1 MANKKLHFLDLTTSS
16 FIVSQEDS
24 VKFNQIKGKNM
35 RGYFVNNKLVR
46 IEVKGN
52 GQTIYYA
59 KDQEDL
65 IGINRAE
72 CSDMIIYLKE
82 SKIDR
87 INLILAPK
95 ATLYPPDGKEEFEK
109 ILKGF
114 EWLDRYRPGS
124 KEDIFIW
131 ERN

>member
-1 MANKKLHFLDLTTSS
+1 
-16 FIVSQEDS
+16 
-24 VKFNQIKGKNM
+24 M

-59 KDQEDL
+59 KDGEDL

-72 CSDMIIYLKE
+72 SSDLIIYLKE
-82 SKIDR
+82 SKVDR
-87 INLILAPK
+87 INLVLAPK
-95 ATLYPPDGKEEFEK
+95 ATLYPPDGKEEMET

-114 EWLDRYRPGS
+114 KWLEKYRPLS
-124 KEDIFIW
+124 KTDIFVW
-131 ERN
+131 